1 MMRVSLYLLYLVH
14 ITFSVDI
21 QRGPEN
27 PYAET
32 SKCELIRIAACQGL
46 PYNHTIL
53 PNTFGHTSQ
62 EEAGQD
68 VTQYNSLVK
77 IPCNP
82 SLKLFL
88 CSLYFPVCTELRK
101 PLPPCRSLCQQNRD
115 RCEPIMRS
123 FSFQWPANM
132 QCELFPEDGLCISE
146 DKPETKP
153 AAENALECPAEMK
166 VPTSFEFRIRLS
178 NNQIIPNCGMPCKRH
193 LFNDPSWTKF
203 SRLWIGLW
211 SGLCAASTLF
221 TVLTFLIDMNRFQYP
236 ERPIIFLSF
245 CYLVVA
251 VTYITG
257 LSFGDKIACAG
268 PFVQTAGD
276 GTSGATEAGGEAS
289 QQPLLVTQGTKFEGC
304 IILFM
309 LLYFFSMAGHIWWVV
324 LTVTWYLAAKC
335 HWAHEAIF
343 RNAQYLHFAA
353 WAIPAAMTICI
364 LAMGKVDGDP
374 LSGVCFTG
382 LTDPMIVRGFLIVP
396 LCLCLLVGGCFLI
409 AGFVSLFKIR
419 TIIKTGGSKTDDLE
433 KLIVRI
439 GVFSLLYVIPAGA
452 VIGCY
457 IYESRKMD
465 QWMLT
470 WYINEVCRNFDPRK
484 LTESV
489 CLTQL
494 HKLMDSGAL
503 HRPTDLHTSPLIS
516 ARGEPL
522 LSRLEKPVFEL
533 FMMKYLMNLIVGI
546 TSGIWI
552 WSGKTLVSWHTF
564 FARLC
569 RRPLPAAAAANQSWR
584 GIPRAGG
591 TVLPPQKQQLL
602 AAAAVTAASG
612 PPQTQQQQQSAR
624 MAMHE
629 LPPIGSSS
637 AWPRGTPSGAT
648 AVPTDATNS
657 SYNSPWSSNAA
668 GWPRSAAGS
677 AGAGGAAA
685 GGAGGNAWTGPCG
698 TGGEVGHLN
707 YFDPQLQ

>member
-1 MMRVSLYLLYLVH
+1 MRC
-14 ITFSVDI
+14 D
-21 QRGPEN
+21 
-27 PYAET
+27 
-32 SKCELIRIAACQGL
+32 
-46 PYNHTIL
+46 
-53 PNTFGHTSQ
+53 
-62 EEAGQD
+62 
-68 VTQYNSLVK
+68 
-77 IPCNP
+77 
-82 SLKLFL
+82 
-88 CSLYFPVCTELRK
+88 
-101 PLPPCRSLCQQNRD
+101 
-115 RCEPIMRS
+115 
-123 FSFQWPANM
+123 
-132 QCELFPEDGLCISE
+132 LFPEDGLCISE

-153 AAENALECPAEMK
+153 TTESALECPLEMK

-268 PFVQTAGD
+268 TFVQTATE
-276 GTSGATEAGGEAS
+276 GTSVGATESSGDAS

-439 GVFSLLYVIPAGA
+439 GVFSLLYVLPAGV

-465 QWMLT
+465 QWMLN

-489 CLTQL
+489 CLSQL

-503 HRPTDLHTSPLIS
+503 NRPTDPHASALIS

-522 LSRLEKPVFEL
+522 LNRLDKPVFEL

-569 RRPLPAAAAANQSWR
+569 RRPLPAAATANQSR
-584 GIPRAGG
+584 RVVPPGVTRTAGS
-591 TVLPPQKQQLL
+591 VLPPQKQQLL
-602 AAAAVTAASG
+602 AATTASG
-612 PPQTQQQQQSAR
+612 PSQTQQQQQQQQPTR

-629 LPPIGSSS
+629 LPPIGTSS
-637 AWPRGTPSGAT
+637 AWPRGAPSGAT

-677 AGAGGAAA
+677 SATGGGAAAAAGGPPGGAGAGG
-685 GGAGGNAWTGPCG
+685 WTGPCGG
-698 TGGEVGHLN
+698 TGGEVGQHLN